1 MNSKGKIN
9 KRIYLS
15 ILPLLFFLAGCK
27 ISATWQKTTILYFDT
42 ICEVNLFCP
51 SSTFKAALK
60 ETKKIFSLIEE
71 KFSPGVRDYS
81 SPMVLELFKTAVE
94 VNHRSFGSFDITVA
108 PLSKLWGFKSGKHRL
123 PSPEEILSALKSTG
137 MKKVHINKGSLNLT
151 AGMELDWGGIAKG
164 YGVDLAAQKLKDLGI
179 SKGFINAGGDL
190 CCWGKNPE
198 GKPWQIGIKHPR
210 EAGFLEIISLSDR
223 SAATTGDY
231 QRYFIKKGIR
241 YHHVFDPH
249 TGYPSQGK
257 QSVTVIGPETC
268 LCDALSTALFVSKT
282 PEKIL
287 KKYPKY
293 RAILLNTKGEIS
305 TLGQVLPRIF

>member
-1 MNSKGKIN
+1 MNSSGKMN
-9 KRIYLS
+9 KRLCLS
-15 ILPLLFFLAGCK
+15 LLPLLFYLYGCN
-27 ISATWQKTTILYFDT
+27 ISATWHKTTLLYFDT

-51 SSTFKAALK
+51 PSTFKAALK
-60 ETKKIFSLIEE
+60 ETKNTFSLIEE
-71 KFSPGVRDYS
+71 KFSPGASDYS
-81 SPMVLELFKTAVE
+81 SSMVLDLFKTAAE
-94 VNHRSFGSFDITVA
+94 INRSSFGSFDITVA
-108 PLSKLWGFKSGKHRL
+108 PLSQLWGFKSGENRV
-123 PSPEEILSALKSTG
+123 PSSEEILSALKRTG
-137 MKKVHINKGSLNLT
+137 MKKVCINKGSLMLA

-164 YGVDLAAQKLKDLGI
+164 YGVDLVAKKIKEMGI

-198 GKPWQIGIKHPR
+198 GKPWQVGIKHPR
-210 EAGFLEIISLSDR
+210 EAGFVEIIPLSDK

-241 YHHVFDPH
+241 YHHVFNPH

-287 KKYPKY
+287 KKYPEY
-293 RAILLNTKGEIS
+293 GAILIDAKGEILS
-305 TLGQVLPRIF
+305 LGKI

>member
-1 MNSKGKIN
+1 MNSSGKMN
-9 KRIYLS
+9 KRLYLYL
-15 ILPLLFFLAGCK
+15 LPLLFFLAGCN
-27 ISATWQKTTILYFDT
+27 ISETWQKTTLLYFDT

-51 SSTFKAALK
+51 PSTFQAALK
-60 ETKKIFSLIEE
+60 ETKNTFSHIEE
-71 KFSPGVRDYS
+71 KFSPGVHDYS
-81 SPMVLELFKTAVE
+81 SPLVLALFKTATE
-94 VNHRSFGSFDITVA
+94 VNHSSSGSFDITVA
-108 PLSKLWGFKSGKHRL
+108 PLSKLWGFKSGKHRV
-123 PSPEEILSALKSTG
+123 PSLEEILSALKRVG
-137 MKKVHINKGSLNLT
+137 MKKISMKKGSLILT

-164 YGVDLAAQKLKDLGI
+164 YGVDLAAQKLKDMGI

-198 GKPWQIGIKHPR
+198 GKPWQVGIKHPR
-210 EAGFLEIISLSDR
+210 EAGFVEIIPLSDK

-231 QRYFIKKGIR
+231 QRYFTKKGIR
-241 YHHVFDPH
+241 YHHIFDPH

-287 KKYPKY
+287 KEYPEY
-293 RAILLNTKGEIS
+293 WAILIDSKGEIS
-305 TLGQVLPRIF
+305 TLGKNLP

>member
-1 MNSKGKIN
+1 MNSKGKMN
-9 KRIYLS
+9 KRLYLYL
-15 ILPLLFFLAGCK
+15 LPLLFSLTGCN
-27 ISATWQKTTILYFDT
+27 ISATWQKTTLLYFDT
-42 ICEVNLFCP
+42 LCEVNLFCP
-51 SSTFKAALK
+51 PSAFKAALK
-60 ETKKIFSLIEE
+60 ETKNIFSLIEGN
-71 KFSPGVRDYS
+71 FSPGVQDYS
-81 SPMVLELFKTAVE
+81 SSMTLDLFKTAAE
-94 VNHRSFGSFDITVA
+94 VNRSSSGSFDITVA
-108 PLSKLWGFKSGKHRL
+108 PLSQLWGFKSGKHRV
-123 PSPEEILSALKSTG
+123 PSSEEILSVLKRTG
-137 MKKVHINKGSLNLT
+137 MKKVRINKGTLMLT

-164 YGVDLAAQKLKDLGI
+164 YGVDLAAQKLKDMGI

-198 GKPWQIGIKHPR
+198 GKPWQVGIKHPR
-210 EAGFLEIISLSDR
+210 GAGFVEIIHLSDK

-241 YHHVFDPH
+241 YHHVFDPY

-287 KKYPKY
+287 KKYPEY
-293 RAILLNTKGEIS
+293 GAILIDVKGEIS
-305 TLGQVLPRIF
+305 TLGKVFL

>member
-1 MNSKGKIN
+1 MNSKGKMN
-9 KRIYLS
+9 KRVCLYL
-15 ILPLLFFLAGCK
+15 LPLLLSLAGCN
-27 ISATWQKTTILYFDT
+27 ISATWQKTTLLYFDT
-42 ICEVNLFCP
+42 VCEINLFCTP
-51 SSTFKAALK
+51 SAFKAALQ
-60 ETKKIFSLIEE
+60 ETKNTFSLIEE
-71 KFSPGVRDYS
+71 NFSPGVQDYS
-81 SPMVLELFKTAVE
+81 SSITLALFKTAAE
-94 VNHRSFGSFDITVA
+94 VNHSSSGSFDITVA
-108 PLSKLWGFKSGKHRL
+108 PLSQLWGFQSGKHRV
-123 PSPEEILSALKSTG
+123 PASEEILLVLKRTG
-137 MKKVHINKGSLNLT
+137 MKKIRINNGSLILN

-164 YGVDLAAQKLKDLGI
+164 YGVDLAAQKLKDMGI

-198 GKPWQIGIKHPR
+198 GKPWQVGIKHPR
-210 EAGFLEIISLSDR
+210 EVGFVEVMPLSDK

-287 KKYPKY
+287 KKYPEY
-293 RAILLNTKGEIS
+293 RALLIDAMGEIS
-305 TLGQVLPRIF
+305 NLGKNLP

>member
-1 MNSKGKIN
+1 MK

-15 ILPLLFFLAGCK
+15 ILPLLFFLTGCN
-27 ISATWQKTTILYFDT
+27 ISATWQKTTLLYFDT
-42 ICEVNLFCP
+42 ICEVNLFCTP
-51 SSTFKAALK
+51 PTFKAALK
-60 ETKKIFSLIEE
+60 ETKKTFSLIEE

-81 SPMVLELFKTAVE
+81 SPIVLELFKTAAE
-94 VNHRSFGSFDITVA
+94 VNNSSFGSFDITVA
-108 PLSKLWGFKSGKHRL
+108 PLSQLWGFKSGKHRV
-123 PSPEEILSALKSTG
+123 PSPEEILSALKRTG
-137 MKKVHINKGSLNLT
+137 MRKVYIKKGSLILT

-164 YGVDLAAQKLKDLGI
+164 YGVDLAAQKLKYLGI

-210 EAGFLEIISLSDR
+210 EAGFVEIISLSDR

-231 QRYFIKKGIR
+231 QRYFIKKGVR

-249 TGYPSQGK
+249 TGYPSKGK

-287 KKYPKY
+287 KKYPEY
-293 RAILLNTKGEIS
+293 SAILVDKKGEMS
-305 TLGQVLPRIF
+305 TLGKVLPRIF